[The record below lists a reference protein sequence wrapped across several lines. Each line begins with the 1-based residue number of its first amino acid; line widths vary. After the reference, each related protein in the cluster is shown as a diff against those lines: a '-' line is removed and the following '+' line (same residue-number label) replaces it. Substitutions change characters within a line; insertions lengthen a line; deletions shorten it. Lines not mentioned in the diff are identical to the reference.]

1 MAGMSNSEY
10 ARHKAKQENKG
21 NWIYK
26 VVGLALAIVIIPSV
40 VIPLIGL
47 IFVVGLLW
55 SMIGEGLVKED
66 RY

>member
-10 ARHKAKQENKG
+10 ARHKAKQESKG
-21 NWIYK
+21 SWIYK
-26 VVGLALAIVIIPSV
+26 VIGLALAIVIIPSV

-47 IFVVGLLW
+47 VFVVGLLF
-55 SMIGEGLVKED
+55 SMIGDGLVKED

>member
-10 ARHKAKQENKG
+10 ARHKAKQEKKG
-21 NWIYK
+21 DWIWK

-47 IFVVGLLW
+47 MFVIGLLW
-55 SMIGEGLVKED
+55 AMIGEGLFKED

>member
-10 ARHKAKQENKG
+10 ARHKAKQESKG
-21 NWIYK
+21 DWIWK
-26 VVGLALAIVIIPSV
+26 VAGVAIAIVVVPSL

-47 IFVVGLLW
+47 MFVVGLFW
-55 SMIGEGLVKED
+55 SMIGEGIHKED

>member
-10 ARHKAKQENKG
+10 ARHKAKQEKKG
-21 NWIYK
+21 DWIWK

-47 IFVVGLLW
+47 VFVGGLLW

>member
-21 NWIYK
+21 DWIWK
-26 VVGLALAIVIIPSV
+26 VIGLALAIVIIPSV
-40 VIPLIGL
+40 VIPLIGV
-47 IFVVGLLW
+47 IFVIGLLW
-55 SMIGEGLVKED
+55 TMIGEGLFKED

>member
-26 VVGLALAIVIIPSV
+26 VAGLAIAIVIIPSV

-47 IFVVGLLW
+47 MFVVGLFW
-55 SMIGEGLVKED
+55 AMIGDGIVKED

>member
-10 ARHKAKQENKG
+10 ARHKAKQDNKG
-21 NWIYK
+21 SWLYK
-26 VVGLALAIVIIPSV
+26 VIGLALAIVIIPSV
-40 VIPLIGL
+40 VIPLIGV

-55 SMIGEGLVKED
+55 GMIGEGLFKED